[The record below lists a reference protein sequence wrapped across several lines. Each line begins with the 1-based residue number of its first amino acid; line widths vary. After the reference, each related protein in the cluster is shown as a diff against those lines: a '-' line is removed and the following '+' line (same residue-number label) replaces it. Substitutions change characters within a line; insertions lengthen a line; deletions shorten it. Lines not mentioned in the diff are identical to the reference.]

1 MIPFLGGVICALLAP
16 HWLTHPNYSAGIS
29 GLLSATTVVVIVA
42 FKISYKFRWMTG
54 LLIGLSLFSAGV
66 TTVICTKPQRPTS
79 HEPASTRQLLVAE
92 ITEPP
97 RQSTRTIRLIV
108 KTFRFDS
115 IRRSLTEDGK
125 KLLFLPRTDQS
136 LSLSYGDWILF
147 SSWLNPIRGASN
159 PYAFDPAAYYHRKGV
174 FSQAWV
180 DSTQWE
186 PALGRNR
193 YSVRRFAFNLRS
205 KLLNILRENQI
216 KGDEFAVASAL
227 LLGYVNEIDKELRKD
242 YASSGAMHILA
253 VSGMHVGIIFLFLE
267 FSLSFLNRRKQG
279 PWIKA
284 VLMILVI
291 WGYALITG
299 LSPSVFRAAIMLSF
313 VIAGRTTR
321 RKPETLNVVAAAM
334 LIMLISEP
342 RLLLNIGFQFS
353 YLAVFGILFLYKP
366 LVNLLPVSAWFP
378 AKIWALVSVSIA
390 AQLATFPLALHAFHQ
405 FPNYFILT
413 NILVVPLASLI
424 IYAGIGVLS
433 VSAVPWLSLLVATGL
448 SFLVRLLNTAIRF
461 VEGLPGST
469 TTGIYISGLD
479 TLFLYMLIIFVIGF
493 LKARNIR
500 FLYLC
505 LTLFIFFS
513 VKSTFHEYSRQD
525 RIQVA
530 IFQVKGSSL
539 YDFVMGE
546 RDVCMKDYR
555 AVMSGK
561 YALEIVN
568 RFRLAE
574 GIRKQRTTYL
584 AGKSFEIEAE
594 ERDFGFLVRKG
605 SFIQFMN
612 RRIGIISE
620 SLPTGFSDTLK
631 LDLVILRGNPKISIN
646 EIIKVFSPNQIVIDA
661 SNSWY
666 NSKNWKEQAVEVGI
680 TCYSVVE
687 EGAVMLDAVASA
699 ADLRRIF
706 SQRQ

>member
-1 MIPFLGGVICALLAP
+1 MNPWRPYPLIRLLIPFLGGVICALLAP
-16 HWLTHPNYSAGIS
+16 HWLTHPNYSVGIL
-29 GLLSATTVVVIVA
+29 GLLSATAVVAIVA
-42 FKISYKFRWMTG
+42 FRIPYKFRWVTG
-54 LLIGLSLFSAGV
+54 VLIGLSLFSAGV
-66 TTVICTKPQRPTS
+66 TTVICTKPHRPTS

-136 LSLSYGDWILF
+136 LSLSYGDWIVF
-147 SSWLNPIRGASN
+147 SGWLNPIRGASN

-174 FSQAWV
+174 FRQAWV

-186 PALGRNR
+186 PSGGRKR
-193 YSVRRFAFNLRS
+193 YSIRRFAFSLRS
-205 KLLNILRENQI
+205 KMLNILRENQL

-267 FSLSFLNRRKQG
+267 FSLSWLNRRKQG
-279 PWIKA
+279 PVIKSI
-284 VLMILVI
+284 VMILAI

-299 LSPSVFRAAIMLSF
+299 LSPSVFRAAVMLSF

-321 RKPETLNVVAAAM
+321 RKPESLNVVAAAM
-334 LIMLISEP
+334 FIMLISEP

-353 YLAVFGILFLYKP
+353 YLAVFGILFLYRP

-378 AKIWALVSVSIA
+378 SKIWALVSVSIA
-390 AQLATFPLALHAFHQ
+390 AQLATFPLALYAFHQ

-424 IYAGIGVLS
+424 IYTGIGVLS
-433 VSAVPWLSLLVATGL
+433 VSALPWLSILVAKGL
-448 SFLVRLLNTAIRF
+448 SFLVWLLNSAIRF

-479 TLFLYMLIIFVIGF
+479 ALFFYLFILSIML
-493 LKARNIR
+493 LLTSRRIR
-500 FLYLC
+500 YLYLC
-505 LTLFIFFS
+505 LVLLIGFTIT
-513 VKSTFHEYSRQD
+513 STFQEYQRQD
-525 RIQVA
+525 RVQIA

-539 YDFVMGE
+539 YDFALGE
-546 RDVCMKDYR
+546 RDVCVKDIQ
-555 AVMSGK
+555 AVKQGV
-561 YALEIVN
+561 YATEVVN
-568 RFRLAE
+568 RFRVAE
-574 GIRKQRTTYL
+574 GIGNQRTTYL
-584 AGKSFEIEAE
+584 AGKSFEIEAD
-594 ERDFGFLVRKG
+594 ERDFGFMVRKG
-605 SFIQFMN
+605 NFIQFLD

-620 SLPTGFSDTLK
+620 SMPPGFTHKLK
-631 LDLVILRGNPKISIN
+631 LDLVILRRNPKITIQ
-646 EIIKVFSPNQIVIDA
+646 EIMKVFSPDKIVIDA

-666 NSKNWKEQAVEVGI
+666 NSRDWRQQAEEAGI
-680 TCYSVVE
+680 PCHSVVE
-687 EGAVMLDAVASA
+687 KGANW
-699 ADLRRIF
+699 ITG
-706 SQRQ
+706 